1 MSGFISNH
9 TYSFMELY
17 PKQYY
22 TPFRTSNNTD
32 IFREFLANWTIVKF
46 FSEYISHNND
56 TFFTELLLPNNIK
69 NFFKSLRHSNRQK
82 ILKQNI
88 LNKKWEKLAYTHE
101 ADNFAINCS
110 WVYMISHWWL
120 YGRKW
125 PSSPLPKRI
134 LVPPIQRVSKKFE
147 IFPAPSYKLQKIFLA
162 QQKNIFMGGGVYTME
177 NKDSMTDYQE
187 VVRVKEQKWEMV
199 EIGTIH
205 IHYFLYT

>member
-1 MSGFISNH
+1 
-9 TYSFMELY
+9 MELY

-32 IFREFLANWTIVKF
+32 IFREFLANWTTVNF

-110 WVYMISHWWL
+110 WVYMIGHWWL

-134 LVPPIQRVSKKFE
+134 LVPPIQRVSIQKF
-147 IFPAPSYKLQKIFLA
+147 FLA
-162 QQKNIFMGGGVYTME
+162 QQKKYLWVGAYIRWKIRIQWQTTRKLLG
-177 NKDSMTDYQE
+177 
-187 VVRVKEQKWEMV
+187 
-199 EIGTIH
+199 
-205 IHYFLYT
+205 